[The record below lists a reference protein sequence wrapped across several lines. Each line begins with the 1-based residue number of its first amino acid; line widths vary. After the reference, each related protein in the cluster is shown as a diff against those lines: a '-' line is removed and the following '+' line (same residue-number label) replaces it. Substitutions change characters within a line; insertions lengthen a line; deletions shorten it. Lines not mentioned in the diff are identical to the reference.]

1 MRSEDE
7 WHTWLTQTAR
17 LAPDAALKLREIG
30 FIVLP
35 GPTGGGPAQMRAAY
49 DRAVAEADPADVH
62 VGRTK
67 SSTRI
72 NNLVNRGPEFD
83 SIYTHM
89 PLLAACR
96 EVIGHPFRL
105 SGMRARTLHPGA
117 HNEKLHV
124 DVRHRADGWPLL
136 GCILMVDDFTPA
148 NGATRFVPRTHLQSL
163 PPEDAMDDPAK
174 EHESEVLACGQA
186 GSLVIFNASVWHG
199 HGANRTHEPRRS
211 IQAHFVARKFQ
222 SSSDHSGR
230 MRIETL
236 ERLSELARYVL
247 DV

>member
-1 MRSEDE
+1 
-7 WHTWLTQTAR
+7 
-17 LAPDAALKLREIG
+17 
-30 FIVLP
+30 
-35 GPTGGGPAQMRAAY
+35 MRAAY

-89 PLLAACR
+89 SLLAACC
-96 EVIGHPFRL
+96 EVIGQPFRL

-117 HNEKLHV
+117 HKEELHV
-124 DVRHRADGWPLL
+124 DVRHGADGWPLL
-136 GCILMVDDFTPA
+136 GCILMIDDFTPA

-163 PPEDAMDDPAK
+163 PPEEAMGDPT
-174 EHESEVLACGQA
+174 EQHENEVIACGQA
-186 GSLVIFNASVWHG
+186 GSLLIFNASVWHG
-199 HGANRTHEPRRS
+199 HGANRTCEPRRS
-211 IQAHFVARKFQ
+211 IQAHFVARKSQ
-222 SSSDHSGR
+222 SSSDYSGR

-247 DV
+247 NV